1 MGSIKLT
8 ATAIEKM
15 PTPATRKDVYD
26 GEVPGLVLRLL
37 PSGTKSWSFTYR
49 VKGMPRRLSLGV
61 YPGVTLKLARER
73 AREARAAVQRGEDPV
88 EDKKAEERERLYSG
102 FEACAKDFVKKY
114 CKPKL
119 KSWEQIESAFV
130 RLAIPEFKDRP
141 VKDIR
146 RRDIVDLLEKVA
158 AKTPGQSN
166 HLRAYLSKMF
176 NWLLEREIVEV
187 NPVVGIAQRYKPQ
200 ARTRILTD
208 DEVKALWKA
217 TGRIGGAFGDCTRLL
232 LLSGMRRDEAGLLRW
247 DEVNGEWASLPASR
261 MKAGRDYRAPLSKK
275 AQAII
280 EGRPRFDKCAFVF
293 TTNGKVAING
303 WGKTKQTLDQYMSE
317 ELGEP
322 VADWRLHD
330 LRRTCASGLAKLG
343 VRAEVIKRILA
354 HTPPAADVT
363 ASVYNQHMYDAE
375 ARQAIE
381 AWAAYIDQITASETP
396 ATDGTI
402 PEEETAGAEE

>member
-1 MGSIKLT
+1 
-8 ATAIEKM
+8 
-15 PTPATRKDVYD
+15 
-26 GEVPGLVLRLL
+26 
-37 PSGTKSWSFTYR
+37 
-49 VKGMPRRLSLGV
+49 
-61 YPGVTLKLARER
+61 
-73 AREARAAVQRGEDPV
+73 VQRGEDPV
-88 EDKKAEERERLYSG
+88 EDKKAAERDRRYNS
-102 FEACAKDFVKKY
+102 FEACARDFVKKHV
-114 CKPKL
+114 KPNLRTWK
-119 KSWEQIESAFV
+119 QIESALE

-158 AKTPGQSN
+158 AKTPGESN

-176 NWLLEREIVEV
+176 NWLLEREVVEV
-187 NPVVGIAQRYKPQ
+187 NPVAGVAQRYKPQ
-200 ARTRILTD
+200 VRTRILSD
-208 DEVKALWKA
+208 DEIKALWKA
-217 TGRIGGAFGDCTRLL
+217 TERMGGAFGACTRLL

-247 DEVNGEWASLPASR
+247 DEIDGEWASLPASR
-261 MKAGRDYRAPLSKK
+261 MKAGRDYRAPLSKQ

-280 EGRPRFDKCAFVF
+280 EAQPRFAKCAFVF

-303 WGKTKQTLDQYMSE
+303 WGRIKQTLDKYMGE

-354 HTPPAADVT
+354 HTPPASDVT
-363 ASVYNQHMYDAE
+363 ALVYNQHMYDEE

-381 AWAAYIDQITASETP
+381 AWATHLAALTKP
-396 ATDGTI
+396 
-402 PEEETAGAEE
+402 PLAEAA